1 MREVDAGSRQLEGF
15 SKHTVL
21 CDIGR
26 HTNPRRAWADCRQKL
41 CEGRAEG
48 LACHEPGS
56 HSRDGIARQKRGY
69 PETEC
74 FSKDVSQPISH
85 GTPMA
90 DAAHSC
96 LIHELF
102 NGVIYKSSV
111 NPDRN
116 Y

>member
-1 MREVDAGSRQLEGF
+1 MQAHGSWRVSASTQCCVTLEPTA
-15 SKHTVL
+15 SV
-21 CDIGR
+21 GR
-26 HTNPRRAWADCRQKL
+26 LQAEAV
-41 CEGRAEG
+41 EGRAEG

-56 HSRDGIARQKRGY
+56 HSRDGIERQKRGY

-74 FSKDVSQPISH
+74 FSKDVSQPWNPH
-85 GTPMA
+85 GIAP
-90 DAAHSC
+90 HSC

-102 NGVIYKSSV
+102 NGVIYKYSV